1 MSLKIAKVQLNN
13 NLILAPM
20 AGYGDVAFRKLAKE
34 YGAGLTVTEM
44 ISVKGLLY
52 QGKKTVEMLRVAD
65 NETPSCVQLFGSEP
79 DEFYKV
85 LTERRELDGF
95 DIIDINM
102 GCPVPKV
109 TKQGEGSALMK
120 DPIRAGK
127 IVQACKK
134 ATSRPVTVKFRLG
147 WSENTSKEFAHVMQ
161 ESGADMVTVHGRT
174 AEQLYRG
181 QSNARAVLDL
191 KPTLKIPL
199 TVSGDI
205 TEHNL
210 ENYKGADG
218 LMIGRGAIGHAD
230 VFRVIQGGKDEQIY
244 QLIKKHIAYMQEYF
258 SSEHYIVANM
268 RKHFAYY
275 LKRAGVKGED
285 KNRVN
290 LAPTIKDLFVV
301 LDEIFDNDK
310 AK

>member
-1 MSLKIAKVQLNN
+1 MLKIANIQLKN

-20 AGYGDVAFRKLAKE
+20 AGYGDVAFRRLAKD

-52 QGKKTVEMLRVAD
+52 QGKKTIEMLELAN

-79 DEFYKV
+79 DEFYKAIS
-85 LTERRELDGF
+85 ECRELDKF

-109 TKQGEGSALMK
+109 TKQCEGSALMK

-127 IVQACKK
+127 IVEACKK
-134 ATSRPVTVKFRLG
+134 ATSRPVTAKFRLG
-147 WSENTSKEFAHVMQ
+147 WAQNTSKEFAHIMQ
-161 ESGADMVTVHGRT
+161 ESGADMITVHGRT
-174 AEQLYRG
+174 TEQMYRG
-181 QSNARAVLDL
+181 DSNVGAVLEL
-191 KPTLKIPL
+191 KNQVNIPL
-199 TVSGDI
+199 TISGDI
-205 TEHNL
+205 NEHNL
-210 ENYKGADG
+210 ERYKGADG

-230 VFRVIQGGKDEQIY
+230 IFSIIQGGEKEEIY
-244 QLIKKHIAYMQEYF
+244 PLIKKHIAYMQEHF
-258 SSEHYIVANM
+258 QNEHYIVANM

-285 KNRVN
+285 KNKVN
-290 LAPTIKDLFVV
+290 LAPTLKDLFVV
-301 LDEIFDNDK
+301 LDEIFSK
-310 AK
+310 

>member
-1 MSLKIAKVQLNN
+1 MLKIGKVQLNN

-20 AGYGDVAFRKLAKE
+20 AGYGDVAFRRLAKD

-52 QGKKTVEMLRVAD
+52 QGKKTIEMLEVAP

-79 DEFYKV
+79 EEFYRAI
-85 LTERRELDGF
+85 TECRELDNF

-120 DPIRAGK
+120 DPLRAGK
-127 IVQACKK
+127 IVEQCKK
-134 ATSRPVTVKFRLG
+134 ATNRPVTAKFRLG
-147 WSENTSKEFAHVMQ
+147 WKDNTSKEFAHIMQ
-161 ESGADMVTVHGRT
+161 ESGADMITVHGRT
-174 AEQLYRG
+174 AEQMYRG
-181 QSNARAVLDL
+181 DSNVDAVLEL
-191 KPTLKIPL
+191 KNHINIPL

-210 ENYKGADG
+210 DKYKGADG

-230 VFRVIQGGKDEQIY
+230 IFSIIQGGKQEEIY
-244 QLIKKHIAYMQEYF
+244 PLIKKHIAYMQEHF
-258 SSEHYIVANM
+258 SNEHYIVANM

-275 LKRAGVKGED
+275 LKRAGVKGEL
-285 KNRVN
+285 KNKVN
-290 LAPTIKDLFVV
+290 LAPTLKDLFVV
-301 LDEIFDNDK
+301 LDEIFN
-310 AK
+310 

>member
-1 MSLKIAKVQLNN
+1 MSLKIANVQLNN

-20 AGYGDVAFRKLAKE
+20 AGYGDVAFRKLCKD
-34 YGAGLTVTEM
+34 YGVGLTVTEM

-52 QGKKTVEMLRVAD
+52 QGKKTVEMLRTAD
-65 NETPSCVQLFGSEP
+65 SETPSCVQLFGSEP

-85 LTERRELDGF
+85 ISQCRELDSF

-120 DPIRAGK
+120 DPVRAGK
-127 IVQACKK
+127 IVEACKK
-134 ATSRPVTVKFRLG
+134 ATSRPVTTKFRLG

-174 AEQLYRG
+174 TEQLYRG
-181 QSNARAVLDL
+181 ESNVEAVLSL
-191 KPTLKIPL
+191 KPLLNIPL

-205 TEHNL
+205 NEHNL
-210 ENYKGADG
+210 DRYKGADG

-230 VFRVIQGGKDEQIY
+230 IFSVINGGEEEEIY
-244 QLIKKHIAYMQEYF
+244 PLIKKHIRYMQQYF
-258 SSEHYIVANM
+258 DNEHYIVANM

-290 LAPTIKDLFVV
+290 LAPTLKDLFVV
-301 LDEIFDNDK
+301 LDEIFK
-310 AK
+310 VE

>member
-1 MSLKIAKVQLNN
+1 MLKIANVQLKN

-20 AGYGDVAFRKLAKE
+20 AGYGDVAFRRLCKD
-34 YGAGLTVTEM
+34 YGVGLTVTEM

-52 QGKKTVEMLRVAD
+52 QGKKTVEMLALAP

-85 LTERRELDGF
+85 ISECRELDKF

-120 DPIRAGK
+120 DPLRAGK
-127 IVQACKK
+127 IVEACKE
-134 ATSRPVTVKFRLG
+134 ATNRPVTAKFRLG
-147 WSENTSKEFAHVMQ
+147 WTDNTSREFAHVMQ
-161 ESGADMVTVHGRT
+161 ESGADMITVHGRT
-174 AEQLYRG
+174 AEQMYRG
-181 QSNARAVLDL
+181 DSDVEAVLSL
-191 KPTLKIPL
+191 KNDIKIPL

-205 TEHNL
+205 NEYNL
-210 ENYKGADG
+210 DRYKGADG

-230 VFRVIQGGKDEQIY
+230 IFSIIQGGQGEEIY
-244 QLIKKHIAYMQEYF
+244 LLIKKHIAYMQEHF
-258 SSEHYIVANM
+258 NNEHYIVANM

-275 LKRAGVKGED
+275 LNRAKVKGET

-290 LAPTIKDLFVV
+290 LAPTLKDLFIV
-301 LDEIFDNDK
+301 LDEIFIK
-310 AK
+310 